1 MLHVDNFSEL
11 LVEIIVMS
19 SYGQDANTT
28 VDKLISIN
36 STLNT
41 STNLNLNSIFL
52 GGGRV
57 ASLKQGPAASALTNP
72 NNAEKFMKDI
82 FTQGGASP
90 LALNPNTS
98 SSFPLTNIV
107 LLKDAKAYSNFAVA
121 TSGTPSTTTHTLDKT
136 ASGTP
141 PWSDTANINPNV
153 VDVNLYGW
161 CDRLSATAGMLILQK
176 LYLIHDLFGLVNWT
190 QFIQNKTVYLNGFN
204 VVGSYLPPIK
214 LITDDAYVL
223 NLGAEYDV
231 LNSGSPS
238 QLVVPPS
245 AFTPVVYLK
254 DLKNIGGDS
263 KDLIDFNLLKTVP
276 NLNTLLFR
284 RLFYLWIRMAQYKIS
299 NVALATNPTGQTKT
313 DITNIRECQFR
324 FLYLA
329 NQLITTDN
337 SFSRTVFDGIT
348 QKQNVY
354 RSMTGYLQDLNAQ
367 IDSGKKIIVQNQN
380 NIKSQTN
387 THNTVK
393 IFEYI
398 FLTILFGLI
407 AGSIAIGGGF
417 VGADKDSRT
426 KYSVFLLLSAIIFV
440 TSTMLIYQH
449 FVPKETF
456 ANAWNDNG
464 GQSVAYDSGSVD
476 DGFMK
481 NVMYYTENTITAV
494 AYLQAYEMVQNINN
508 AMSIEKD
515 RYVTASNDI
524 QVSGQRLHDISNYIE
539 LGRIEGNSRVYM
551 FIAIILIIGFLV
563 PVYIWAEDY
572 PTVRFSALG
581 VASLFVIIAMVI
593 QGYQSTSIVRTN
605 SEKKYWGH
613 PNTNF

>member
-1 MLHVDNFSEL
+1 
-11 LVEIIVMS
+11 MS
-19 SYGQDANTT
+19 SFGQDVNTT

-52 GGGRV
+52 GGGRI
-57 ASLKQGPAASALTNP
+57 ASLKQGATLTNQ

-82 FTQGGASP
+82 FTQGGVSP
-90 LALNPNTS
+90 LALIGRGD
-98 SSFPLTNIV
+98 SSFQLTNIV
-107 LLKDAKAYSNFAVA
+107 LRKDAHAYNNFAVT
-121 TSGTPSTTTHTLDKT
+121 TSGTPRPADTLDKSP
-136 ASGTP
+136 SGTA
-141 PWSDTANINPNV
+141 WSDTANINPNV
-153 VDVNLYGW
+153 VDVNLYNW
-161 CDRLSATAGMLILQK
+161 CDGMNSKNGMLILQK
-176 LYLIHDLFGLVNWT
+176 LYLIHDLFGLTNWT
-190 QFIQNKTVYLNGFN
+190 QFIQNKTVYLSGFKFD
-204 VVGSYLPPIK
+204 GSLSAYPVR
-214 LITDDAYVL
+214 LITDDAYVVVA
-223 NLGAEYDV
+223 GEYNI
-231 LNSGSPS
+231 LSGSDGS
-238 QLVVPPS
+238 S
-245 AFTPVVYLK
+245 PVVYLK

-299 NVALATNPTGQTKT
+299 NVALAANPTGQTLT

-337 SFSRTVFDGIT
+337 SFSQEVFDGIT
-348 QKQNVY
+348 KKQNVY

-367 IDSGKKIIVQNQN
+367 IDSGKKVIVQNQN

-387 THNTVK
+387 TQNTVK
-393 IFEYI
+393 IFEYV
-398 FLTILFGLI
+398 FLTILFCLI
-407 AGSIAIGGGF
+407 AGSIAIGSGF
-417 VGADKDSRT
+417 AGADKDART
-426 KYSVFLLLSAIIFV
+426 KYSMFLLLSAIIFV

-449 FVPKETF
+449 FIPKETF

-464 GQSVAYDSGSVD
+464 GQSVAYTGSSVD

-515 RYVTASNDI
+515 RYVIASNDI
-524 QVSGQRLHDISNYIE
+524 HVSGQRLQDISNYIE

-551 FIAIILIIGFLV
+551 FIAIILIVGFLV
-563 PVYIWAEDY
+563 PIYVWAEDN
-572 PTVRFSALG
+572 PVVRYSALG
-581 VASLFVIIAMVI
+581 IASLFIIIAMVI

-613 PNTNF
+613 PKTNF